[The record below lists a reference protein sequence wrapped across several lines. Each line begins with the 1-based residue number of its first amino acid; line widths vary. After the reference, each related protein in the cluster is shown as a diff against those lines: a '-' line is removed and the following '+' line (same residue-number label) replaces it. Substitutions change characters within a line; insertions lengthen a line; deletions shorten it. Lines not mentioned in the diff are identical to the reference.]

1 MIKTAKKR
9 GATTVVI
16 TNYKD
21 SKIVKYADILICT
34 SSDQMLYGDAIFS
47 RAIQLVIN
55 DMIYMGIIHSDYDKY
70 IEILNKNEKAI
81 RNRGY

>member
-1 MIKTAKKR
+1 
-9 GATTVVI
+9 
-16 TNYKD
+16 
-21 SKIVKYADILICT
+21 
-34 SSDQMLYGDAIFS
+34 MLYGDAIFS